1 MVQKFLGS
9 KISEPSSECARC
21 VHIMFGGQIFK
32 KVSVQAILSTPAC
45 LVWYWNGMVKKL
57 EGGGKLIAKKIKF
70 FFCARIVLL
79 ARAKF
84 LRQPLI
90 TFKTFVFDRF
100 SRLFPDC
107 SRLRKMGLPPPLMQF

>member
-1 MVQKFLGS
+1 
-9 KISEPSSECARC
+9 
-21 VHIMFGGQIFK
+21 MFGGQIFK
-32 KVSVQAILSTPAC
+32 KVSVQAILSTLAC

-57 EGGGKLIAKKIKF
+57 GGRGKLIAKKIKF
-70 FFCARIVLL
+70 FFCARIVLF

-100 SRLFPDC
+100 SRLLQIENGPA
-107 SRLRKMGLPPPLMQF
+107 PPHAVLDTFVLARMEF